1 MPRLNFL
8 GPHILQ
14 AREALTAPRGR
25 VFYVLL
31 CVSLTAWLYVLL
43 PIRRLASLKPA
54 TTSESHHFSI
64 LSLCSCKPMSKLTLL
79 RRGDY

>member
-25 VFYVLL
+25 VFL
-31 CVSLTAWLYVLL
+31 CPFVCVVDG
-43 PIRRLASLKPA
+43 LAVRFAPYSQA
-54 TTSESHHFSI
+54 GFSQTSHNQRIPSFFHFEFVF
-64 LSLCSCKPMSKLTLL
+64 L
-79 RRGDY
+79 